1 MKRLTSLL
9 SICTIISSVSIQNR
23 HKQLIIIIIILIS
36 VKHFLLH
43 NSLFQVMLSTFHQI
57 KKFKKAPGACFKWTQ
72 SV

>member
-43 NSLFQVMLSTFHQI
+43 NSVFQVMLSKFHQI
-57 KKFKKAPGACFKWTQ
+57 KKIKKSAWSLF
-72 SV
+72 